1 MDQIIAALCDEE
13 TFLTL
18 EFRKKLAEFLLDQQ
32 DRVSDLVM
40 VNKQLV
46 GALNDANERVK
57 KIDQLVTQV
66 ANDILTSSTSKEKVQ

>member
-32 DRVSDLVM
+32 DRISDLVV
-40 VNKQLV
+40 VNRQLV
-46 GALNDANERVK
+46 DALKNTNERVK
-57 KIDQLVTQV
+57 KIDELVTQV

>member
-1 MDQIIAALCDEE
+1 MDQIIAALCDEG

-18 EFRKKLAEFLLDQQ
+18 EFRKKLAEFLLDQS

-46 GALNDANERVK
+46 AALNDANERVK
-57 KIDQLVTQV
+57 RIDQLVTQV
-66 ANDILTSSTSKEKVQ
+66 ANDILTSSVSREKVQ